1 MVSEE
6 NVLTDENNETDKYYQ
21 ICELIDEMAYKNP
34 SVDKEKF
41 SKLKSYYQG
50 DHRSIIEIKKEIDD
64 YLEELDE
71 KDEDM
76 EFGPPEKE
84 EEKELETPQEKEENS
99 KDSEEEHTA
108 ENNEEEISEEEISE
122 EYENSKTKE
131 DDFETSPDTEANED
145 LEESEIYEGLDIYQ
159 KPVQKG
165 NDSNTAGISDE
176 LDIYQT
182 SVQKDNSSQK
192 TEIYEGLL
200 DAYQIPRMEDISV
213 EPDHSSEL
221 GDMFDSYESFSNS
234 NETKEYSSAGLE
246 QPKQLV
252 KNMDQNSKEGGYTDV
267 VAMSMLTTAAV
278 FSIITIILAMAVIM

>member
-21 ICELIDEMAYKNP
+21 ICELIDEISYKNP

-50 DHRSIIEIKKEIDD
+50 DNRSIIEIKKEIDD

-71 KDEDM
+71 KEEDM

-84 EEKELETPQEKEENS
+84 EEKEHETPQENEENS

-108 ENNEEEISEEEISE
+108 ENNEEEISEE
-122 EYENSKTKE
+122 YENSKTKE
-131 DDFETSPDTEANED
+131 DDFETSSDTEANND

>member
-1 MVSEE
+1 MIQSKRKIGEFTMVSEE
-6 NVLTDENNETDKYYQ
+6 NVLTDENNEADKYYQ
-21 ICELIDEMAYKNP
+21 ICELIDEISYKNP

-50 DHRSIIEIKKEIDD
+50 DNRSIIEIKKEIDD

-71 KDEDM
+71 KEEDM

-84 EEKELETPQEKEENS
+84 EEKEHETPQENEENS

-108 ENNEEEISEEEISE
+108 ENNEEEISEE
-122 EYENSKTKE
+122 YENSKTKE
-131 DDFETSPDTEANED
+131 DDFETSSDTEANKD
-145 LEESEIYEGLDIYQ
+145 LEESEIYEGL
-159 KPVQKG
+159 
-165 NDSNTAGISDE
+165 
-176 LDIYQT
+176 
-182 SVQKDNSSQK
+182 
-192 TEIYEGLL
+192 L
-200 DAYQIPRMEDISV
+200 DAYKVSRMEDISV
-213 EPDHSSEL
+213 DPEHSTEL

-234 NETKEYSSAGLE
+234 NEIKDYSTATLE